1 MAYLWSQCINFIFVF
16 LEHVSGLDNGMSLC
30 TFCGPFHRS
39 IFKCIFV
46 VVIFI
51 VLQLTI
57 LLRDAMVIEPLN
69 IIQLFRSFQQF
80 TSVSVVSPVYFTK
93 NVCKMVMICYSL
105 HHGTKLVLILFILAV
120 LLELL

>member
-1 MAYLWSQCINFIFVF
+1 MAYLWRQCINFIFVF
-16 LEHVSGLDNGMSLC
+16 LEHVSGLDNRMSLC

-46 VVIFI
+46 VVVFI
-51 VLQLTI
+51 VLLLTI
-57 LLRDAMVIEPLN
+57 LVCDAMVMEPLN
-69 IIQLFRSFQQF
+69 IRQLFRSFQQF
-80 TSVSVVSPVYFTK
+80 TSVGVVSTVYFTK

-105 HHGTKLVLILFILAV
+105 HHGTKSVLILFILAV

>member
-16 LEHVSGLDNGMSLC
+16 LEHLSGLHNSMSLC
-30 TFCGPFHRS
+30 TLCGPFHRS

-57 LLRDAMVIEPLN
+57 LLCDAMVIEPLN

-105 HHGTKLVLILFILAV
+105 HHGTKSVLILFILAV